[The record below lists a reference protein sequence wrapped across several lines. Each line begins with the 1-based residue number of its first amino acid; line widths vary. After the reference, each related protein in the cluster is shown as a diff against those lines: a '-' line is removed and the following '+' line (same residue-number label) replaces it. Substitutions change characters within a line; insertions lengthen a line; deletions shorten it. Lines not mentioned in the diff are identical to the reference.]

1 MNSMVC
7 FLLLSI
13 VLSFKTKEANAMN
26 STLDKETVIDRSDK
40 VIILQRIDYNLWKFV
55 IPILYVVGTVGN
67 MLTIAEGSRHIYY
80 RFYNQWI
87 LLATMTIIP
96 FIILISGNLLI
107 IYKMI
112 KYKNTTQTNVCG
124 NKP

>member
-1 MNSMVC
+1 MCTMNSIVC

-40 VIILQRIDYNLWKFV
+40 VMQRIDYNLWKFV

-67 MLTIAEGSRHIYY
+67 ILTIAVLG
-80 RFYNQWI
+80 
-87 LLATMTIIP
+87 
-96 FIILISGNLLI
+96 
-107 IYKMI
+107 K
-112 KYKNTTQTNVCG
+112 
-124 NKP
+124 